1 LRIEEVENIV
11 EVETSHYEPSCDE
24 DGNFVEEVLVVDT
37 IEENMPT
44 LYALEP
50 FEEFVNGEVIENPN
64 YAQEQ
69 AQLKAKEL
77 VQKLYDIKAEK
88 AYGGVIIN
96 DLLVFETNQV
106 SITNTVASLALMD
119 DTGTSA
125 WKFYTIDGQPTT
137 QQITKI
143 QLLGIAKF
151 GQDMINKAFEVEGNF
166 NNALALATIEELN
179 NPEWCELFIQEAQ
192 EAMDLVNNELNV
204 NFINTTPEEE
214 SEINSGD
221 GVDNTEPTNEQ
232 NSVVEDVT
240 GGEDV
245 NNSESEVNNAT

>member
-1 LRIEEVENIV
+1 MSYKLEYPYTEEQRANFIVEYNHNQCLRIEEVDNFVDV
-11 EVETSHYEPSCDE
+11 EVPIENE
-24 DGNFVEEVLVVDT
+24 DGETTTEIQNV
-37 IEENMPT
+37 NMPT

-50 FEEFVNGEVIENPN
+50 FEEFVNGEVIENSD
-64 YAQEQ
+64 YAQQQ

-96 DLLVFETNQV
+96 YQLVFETNQV

-166 NNALALATIEELN
+166 NTALALATVEELN
-179 NPEWCELFIQEAQ
+179 NSEWCELFIQEAQ
-192 EAMDLVNNELNV
+192 EAMDLVNNVLVV
-204 NFINTTPEEE
+204 NFENTTPDEGSETNSGNSVE
-214 SEINSGD
+214 SEI
-221 GVDNTEPTNEQ
+221 E
-232 NSVVEDVT
+232 
-240 GGEDV
+240 
-245 NNSESEVNNAT
+245 